1 MHVKIL
7 LRSSC
12 AVVVAALALLAA
24 CNSESSL
31 PAVTTCLSGA
41 DCGGVCVQLTTDGAN
56 CGACGVACATGEVC
70 AAGHCAA
77 SCAAPFTACGSGVEA
92 RCADLRNDPAS
103 CGSCGHAC
111 AAGQLC
117 AAGDC
122 VGTCAAPLA
131 VCTDGAS
138 SSCADLRN
146 DPEHCG
152 TCNIACGAG
161 QSCTAGICGPSCSAP
176 LTVCGAGD
184 AARCVD
190 LRSDP
195 KSCGSCGHACAAGEA
210 CFASTC
216 TATCSGAGG
225 TLCDGACADLAS
237 DDANCGACGHA
248 CPSGTACHA
257 SACEITCPAS
267 QIPCGDICLD
277 PGSDPQNCGA
287 CGNTCSTGI
296 CRAGACSATACE
308 GTIGLPDRPLPPPST
323 IFDPPIDHAIAD
335 LDGDGVLDMAFA
347 RASGNV
353 VEIRYVGAFG
363 VFGPP
368 VELAVADHPEGI
380 AGGDV
385 DGDGR
390 PDLVACSSGGAGAI
404 SLLRNRGDGS
414 FERTDFP
421 ANGPA
426 RFCALGD
433 LDGDGRP
440 DLVLSYTANAQIAV
454 AHNTGGGFAAPVPY
468 ATRPSPTSVALADL
482 DGDGRLDV
490 VVLTSP
496 SSPGANTTGL
506 DRGAVS
512 VYPGAGDGTLGAPAS
527 YATGNPPRDLVVADL
542 DSDGLLDVATIV
554 LDDRAVA
561 VLRNDGSGALLPRS
575 LLSVGNV
582 PIALAAGDLDG
593 DGAVDLVVNRDFA
606 EVDVLRNDGHAVF
619 AAPERYAIA
628 SEEIALADANGDGAL
643 DLYSASSFPQVVV
656 QEAGRLLAATPI
668 PVGGGRVTL
677 ADVDGDG
684 IPDAFVGPDEL
695 FGSRAQILRG
705 RADGSFDPPAGPSFL
720 AVRPVAVGDID
731 GDGDIDVVYED
742 NTTIIVQRN
751 RGDGSFGP
759 LEHITVNATDFPE
772 PALAD
777 LDGDGDL
784 DLIVASTLGSA
795 GSVKVFWN
803 DGSGHFQLGPRLAI
817 GNPAAP
823 VAGKLTGSARRD
835 IAVLDMVFDTVSVFQ
850 AHADGSF
857 ALFAT
862 LPTPVAPISVLIA
875 DVTQDGRDDLIIGG
889 MGPDATFAP
898 SIRIYPGLDH
908 GLGPAIDL
916 PTLIYP
922 NDLAVADLDSD
933 GRRDLIAIGG
943 QLAFFRA
950 LPGGGFAAPMMYGAA
965 GGNGMAIR
973 DLTGDLR
980 PDVVVASNISL
991 NQFAVLPN
999 RCLAP

>member
-1 MHVKIL
+1 
-7 LRSSC
+7 
-12 AVVVAALALLAA
+12 
-24 CNSESSL
+24 
-31 PAVTTCLSGA
+31 
-41 DCGGVCVQLTTDGAN
+41 VQLATDGAN
-56 CGACGVACATGEVC
+56 CGACGVICATSEVC
-70 AAGHCAA
+70 SAGRCAA
-77 SCAAPFTACGSGVEA
+77 S
-92 RCADLRNDPAS
+92 
-103 CGSCGHAC
+103 
-111 AAGQLC
+111 
-117 AAGDC
+117 
-122 VGTCAAPLA
+122 CAAPLA

-138 SSCADLRN
+138 SSCADLSN

-152 TCNIACGAG
+152 TCDIACAAG

-176 LTVCGAGD
+176 LTTCGAGD

-195 KSCGSCGHACAAGEA
+195 
-210 CFASTC
+210 
-216 TATCSGAGG
+216 
-225 TLCDGACADLAS
+225 
-237 DDANCGACGHA
+237 
-248 CPSGTACHA
+248 
-257 SACEITCPAS
+257 
-267 QIPCGDICLD
+267 
-277 PGSDPQNCGA
+277 QNCGA
-287 CGNTCSTGI
+287 CGSTCSTGN

-323 IFDPPIDHAIAD
+323 TFDAPIDHALAD
-335 LDGDGVLDMAFA
+335 LDGDGVLDMAVA
-347 RASGNV
+347 LTSGNL

-368 VELAVADHPEGI
+368 VDLAVADAPEGI
-380 AGGDV
+380 AAGDV
-385 DGDGR
+385 DGDGL

-421 ANGPA
+421 AGGPA

-440 DLVLSYTANAQIAV
+440 DLVVSYTANARIAV

-468 ATRPSPTSVALADL
+468 DTRPSPTSVALADL

-496 SSPGANTTGL
+496 SFPGANTPEL

-527 YATGNPPRDLVVADL
+527 YATGHPPRDLVVADL
-542 DSDGLLDVATIV
+542 DGDGLLDVATTVI
-554 LDDRAVA
+554 DDRAVA

-575 LLSVGNV
+575 LLPVGNV

-593 DGAVDLVVNRDFA
+593 DGTVDLVVNRDFA

-619 AAPERYAIA
+619 AAPEPYAIA
-628 SEEIALADANGDGAL
+628 SDEIALADANGDGAL
-643 DLYSASSFPQVVV
+643 DLYTASFFPHVVL

-684 IPDAFVGPDEL
+684 IVDAIVGPDEL
-695 FGSRAQILRG
+695 FGFGAQILRG
-705 RADGSFDPPAGPSFL
+705 RAGGGFAPPAAGTRFL
-720 AVRPVAVGDID
+720 AFRPIAVGDID

-784 DLIVASTLGSA
+784 DLIVASTLGGA
-795 GSVKVFWN
+795 GTVKVFWN
-803 DGSGHFQLGPRLAI
+803 DGRGNFQAGPRLAI
-817 GNPAAP
+817 SNPAAP
-823 VAGKLTGSARRD
+823 VAGKLTGSARAD
-835 IAVLDMVFDTVSVFQ
+835 IAVLDMGLDTVSVFQ
-850 AHADGSF
+850 GHADGSF
-857 ALFAT
+857 TLFAT

-875 DVTQDGRDDLIIGG
+875 DVTQDGRDDLVIGG
-889 MGPDATFAP
+889 MGLDATSAP
-898 SIRIYPGLDH
+898 PIRIYPGLDD

-916 PTLIYP
+916 PTPVVP

-933 GRRDLIAIGG
+933 GRRDLIAVGG
-943 QLAFFRA
+943 ELAFFRA
-950 LPGGGFAAPMMYGAA
+950 LPGGGFAAPVMYGAA
-965 GGNGMAIR
+965 NGNGVAIR

-980 PDVVVASNISL
+980 PDIVVVSDIFFNL
-991 NQFAVLPN
+991 FAVLPN